1 MPAII
6 LGLFATIAPTQATA
20 GAVSAPPAPDWTFP
34 VKIEFGRPGAPALQ
48 EVAGR
53 WQTQPGVLLQT
64 DAASA
69 STLALAPN
77 PQVGRCRVRTR
88 LKLDSDQF
96 GAEAGVVVHA
106 GEPGVYVLCS
116 IRRGKAGWYAGI
128 TRFGPYRYGRM
139 PGDVA
144 RLADDAGRTWHT
156 IEVETDGGH
165 VRASIDGA
173 PPLAASF
180 PLVDGKPIADAT
192 TWGSKIYGDASKWGP
207 EIFQEGGRI
216 GLGTRHGAARFEGF
230 AVENLPP
237 GAVVHAPLNPEY
249 DASGRVV
256 PRWPYAWIIGK
267 YSEWMLHNREWVSCL
282 GGEPTSEPLEAVVKK
297 TGWPPYILSWA
308 SMLDDCGLERPTQFP
323 SHNGPPTISGFVTY
337 YLFSGDPR
345 FRKEARVWADWI
357 IDHDNTPADY
367 ALPHVPRSTYA
378 YFNKAYTGELI
389 DVLEIDK
396 ASYTGL
402 SYLDLYA
409 VTGDEKYFQTAKWIA
424 QTLLPTQQADGSFPF
439 RIDLKT
445 GRVVTPYT
453 CSQIWHVRF
462 YDRMAVLTGKAEYR
476 EASRRALQWLI
487 DGPIKDNRW
496 VGFYGDVTNDDSK
509 RSYDQWVALETA
521 QWLCDHHLENP
532 AYLPAARSILA
543 FVREKL
549 TLPGGLHR
557 GVPASVEQTVFPV
570 ILSHHN
576 LRLAE
581 TYACDY
587 GATGDPEAKELAI
600 RIANSMTQMVT
611 SDGKFRLGL
620 NSGLDEL
627 AAPTLEYDRQ
637 LTRLMAE
644 IPETAPRGENHLFY
658 HSAPVK
664 TIRYGKQLVAYETA
678 EPGQEILVV
687 AGCPRS
693 VSLDGRLLA
702 ERPGRPESRLTTTPA
717 GWIFEADSGRLFILH
732 GAGRVEIQ
740 F

>member
-1 MPAII
+1 MPVIV
-6 LGLFATIAPTQATA
+6 LGLAATMMAAQPTADTT
-20 GAVSAPPAPDWTFP
+20 SAPAATDWAFP
-34 VKIEFGRPGAPALQ
+34 FKIEFGQQGVPNLE

-64 DAASA
+64 DTTSA
-69 STLALAPN
+69 QTLALVPN
-77 PQVGRCRVRTR
+77 PQVERCRVRAR
-88 LKLDSDQF
+88 LKLDSGQF
-96 GAEAGVVVHA
+96 GAEAGVVVHVQ
-106 GEPGVYVLCS
+106 EPGAYVLCS
-116 IRRGKAGWYAGI
+116 IRQGKAGWYAGI

-144 RLADDAGRTWHT
+144 RLPDDAGQAWHT

-165 VRASIDGA
+165 VRASIDDA
-173 PPLAASF
+173 PPMAASF

-192 TWGSKIYGDASKWGP
+192 TWGSKIYGDASRWGP
-207 EIFQEGGRI
+207 EIFQEGGRV
-216 GLGTRHGAARFEGF
+216 GLGTRHGAARFESF
-230 AVENLPP
+230 EVENLPP

-249 DASGRVV
+249 DARGRVV
-256 PRWPYAWIIGK
+256 PRWPYVWIIRK
-267 YSEWMLHNREWVSCL
+267 YSEWMLHNRERVSCL
-282 GGEPTSEPLEAVVKK
+282 GGEPASEPPEAVVQK
-297 TGWPPYILSWA
+297 TGWPSYIFSWA

-337 YLFSGDPR
+337 YLFTGDSR
-345 FRKEARVWADWI
+345 FLKGARVWADWI

-367 ALPHVPRSTYA
+367 ALPHVPRSNYA
-378 YFNKAYTGELI
+378 YFNKAYTGDLI

-409 VTGDEKYFQTAKWIA
+409 VTGEEKYFQAAKWIA
-424 QTLLPTQQADGSFPF
+424 QTLWPTQRPDGSFPF
-439 RIDLKT
+439 RVDLKT

-462 YDRMAVLTGKAEYR
+462 FDRMAGLTDEAEYR

-496 VGFYGDVTNDDSK
+496 VGFYGDVTNDDST
-509 RSYDQWVALETA
+509 RSYDQWMALETA

-549 TLPGGLHR
+549 TLPDGLHR
-557 GVPASVEQTVFPV
+557 GVPASIEQTVFPV

-581 TYACDY
+581 TYACYY

-620 NSGLDEL
+620 NSGLDEF

-644 IPETAPRGENHLFY
+644 IPETAPRGENHLLY

-664 TIRYGKQLVAYETA
+664 TIRYEKQLVVYETA
-678 EPGQEILVV
+678 DVGQEILVT
-687 AGCPRS
+687 AGRPHEVTCNGRPLVERS
-693 VSLDGRLLA
+693 A
-702 ERPGRPESRLTTTPA
+702 RPESRLTTAPA
-717 GWIFEADSGRLFILH
+717 TWFYEADSGRLFVLH
-732 GAGRVEIQ
+732 SLGRVEVK